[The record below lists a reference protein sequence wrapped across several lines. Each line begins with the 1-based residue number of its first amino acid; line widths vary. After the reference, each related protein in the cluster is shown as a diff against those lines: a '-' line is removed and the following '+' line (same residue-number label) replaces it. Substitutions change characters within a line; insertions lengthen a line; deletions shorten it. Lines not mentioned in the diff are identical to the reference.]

1 MLHWCYT
8 DYINYSL
15 VHKEVF
21 LCPVKSV
28 LPIWSWT
35 ARTSRRSAPFIRT
48 CSAGKKNELF
58 GHPAVVSENGVIFLF
73 IQEEDYVPCVWPE
86 EEGRQQKQVH
96 FDFLV
101 PDVAAA
107 AARAESLGA
116 VKAHAQFGGEHFTT
130 MLDPAGHPFCLCAQG

>member
-1 MLHWCYT
+1 MSGEIRLA
-8 DYINYSL
+8 DL
-15 VHKEVF
+15 VVDCADEQA
-21 LCPVKSV
+21 LCAFYAD
-28 LPIWSWT
+28 LLGWE
-35 ARTSRRSAPFIRT
+35 
-48 CSAGKKNELF
+48 KNELF

-73 IQEEDYVPCVWPE
+73 IQEEDYVLCVWPE

-107 AARAESLGA
+107 ATRAESLGA